1 MIGISIKSIKNN
13 VQILVSTDV
22 NDEHPETASVI
33 VRQVITAA
41 KESM

>member
-22 NDEHPETASVI
+22 NDEHPEAASAT

-41 KESM
+41 KEST